1 MKPMA
6 AFAVVASIAST
17 FLLGSNTTAD
27 DRGRRFQTSGHLQVE
42 SPPDAARDI
51 LTEAPTGFDNRTN

>member
-1 MKPMA
+1 MKPWRRLLLP
-6 AFAVVASIAST
+6 ASIAST

-42 SPPDAARDI
+42 SPPTRHA
-51 LTEAPTGFDNRTN
+51 TY